1 MVTSL
6 RPLDSAHCAPERGER
21 VLVTGASGLLGR
33 EVVFALLR
41 AGYAV
46 RAFQRG
52 ESGIRQ
58 LLPDHLASRFDQVR
72 GSLTDQLAVRR
83 ALTGGAD
90 LPPADGVIHLAA
102 KVSVVGDW
110 EDYLRVNLEGTR
122 TLLEAARAAGVSRF
136 LHTSSPSVAHSGT
149 SIVGEGNPPATP
161 QQARGNYARSKAE
174 SELLALSFDDENFW
188 VGVLRPHLVW
198 GPGDTQLVE
207 RVLDRAASGRLP
219 LLNHGTAL
227 IDTLYIDNGADAF
240 VRGYQR
246 LEQVRGVP
254 LVITNGQPRPVGEII
269 AGMCTACGV
278 TPPAYSLPAPLAYG
292 AGLALEK
299 IWARFAPEQ
308 IPPLT
313 SFLAEQLSTAHWFD
327 QRRTQELLDW
337 APTVSLE
344 EGYERL
350 GDFYG
355 QRFAQ
360 APRPR

>member
-1 MVTSL
+1 MVVSL
-6 RPLDSAHCAPERGER
+6 RPLTPEVCQPARTER

-41 AGYAV
+41 SGYSV

-52 ESGIRQ
+52 DSGIAQ
-58 LLPDHLASRFDQVR
+58 MLPAHLADRFDQVQ

-83 ALTGGAD
+83 AVTGVQGI
-90 LPPADGVIHLAA
+90 IHLAA

-110 EDYLRVNLEGTR
+110 EDYRQVNVEGTR
-122 TLLEAARAAGVSRF
+122 TLLEAARAVGIGKF
-136 LHTSSPSVAHSGT
+136 LHTSSPSVAHTGA
-149 SIVGEGNPPATP
+149 SIVGEGNPPASP
-161 QQARGNYARSKAE
+161 DQARGNYARSKAE
-174 SELLALSFDDENFW
+174 SELLALSYDADDFW
-188 VGVLRPHLVW
+188 VGVLRPHIVW

-207 RVLDRAASGRLP
+207 RVLERAAAGRLP
-219 LLNHGTAL
+219 LLNQGTAM

-246 LEQVRGVP
+246 LEAIRGVP
-254 LVITNGQPRPVGEII
+254 LVVTNGQPRPVGEII

-278 TPPAYSLPAPLAYG
+278 KPPAYSLPASVAYG
-292 AGLALEK
+292 LGLVMEK
-299 IWARFAPEQ
+299 AWARCAPGQ

-327 QRRTQELLDW
+327 QRTTRELLDW
-337 APTVSLE
+337 SPAVSLE

-350 GDFYG
+350 GDYYG
-355 QRFAQ
+355 RRF
-360 APRPR
+360 RRNH

>member
-1 MVTSL
+1 MVVSL
-6 RPLDSAHCAPERGER
+6 RPLTPEVCQPARSER

-52 ESGIRQ
+52 DSGIAQ
-58 LLPDHLASRFDQVR
+58 MLPTHLADRFDQVQ

-83 ALTGGAD
+83 AVTGVQGI
-90 LPPADGVIHLAA
+90 IHLAA

-110 EDYLRVNLEGTR
+110 EDYRQVNVEGTR
-122 TLLEAARAAGVSRF
+122 TLLEAARTVGIGKF
-136 LHTSSPSVAHSGT
+136 LHTSSPSVAHTGA
-149 SIVGEGNPPATP
+149 SIVGEGNPPASP
-161 QQARGNYARSKAE
+161 DQARGNYARSKAE
-174 SELLALSFDDENFW
+174 SELLALSYDADDFW
-188 VGVLRPHLVW
+188 VGVLRPHIVW

-207 RVLDRAASGRLP
+207 RVLERAAAGRLP
-219 LLNHGTAL
+219 LLNQGTAM

-246 LEQVRGVP
+246 LEAIRGVP
-254 LVITNGQPRPVGEII
+254 LVVTNGQPRPVGEII

-278 TPPAYSLPAPLAYG
+278 KPPAYSLPASVAYG
-292 AGLALEK
+292 LGLVMEK
-299 IWARFAPEQ
+299 AWARCAPGQ

-327 QRRTQELLDW
+327 QRTTRELLDW
-337 APTVSLE
+337 SPAVSLE

-350 GDFYG
+350 GDYYG
-355 QRFAQ
+355 RRF
-360 APRPR
+360 RRNH

>member
-1 MVTSL
+1 MVVSL
-6 RPLDSAHCAPERGER
+6 RSLAPDACQPARAER

-33 EVVFALLR
+33 EIVFALLR

-52 ESGIRQ
+52 DCQISQ
-58 LLPDHLASRFDQVR
+58 MLPPHLVDRFDQVQ
-72 GSLTDQLAVRR
+72 GSLTDPAAVRE
-83 ALTGGAD
+83 AVTGVQ
-90 LPPADGVIHLAA
+90 GVIHLAA

-110 EDYLRVNLEGTR
+110 EDYRQVNVEGTR
-122 TLLEAARAAGVSRF
+122 TLLEAARAAGIGKF
-136 LHTSSPSVAHSGT
+136 LHASSPSVAHSGA
-149 SIVGEGNPPATP
+149 SIVGEGNPPASP
-161 QQARGNYARSKAE
+161 EQARGNYARSKAE
-174 SELLALSFDDENFW
+174 SELLALSFDADNFW
-188 VGVLRPHLVW
+188 VGVLRPHIVW

-207 RVLDRAASGRLP
+207 RVLERAAAGRLP
-219 LLNHGTAL
+219 LLNQGTAM

-246 LEQVRGVP
+246 LETIRGVP
-254 LVITNGQPRPVGEII
+254 LVVTNGQPRPVGEII

-278 TPPAYSLPAPLAYG
+278 QPPTYSLPASVAYG
-292 AGLALEK
+292 LGVVMEK
-299 IWARFAPEQ
+299 AWARFAPGQ

-327 QRRTQELLDW
+327 QRTTRKLLDW
-337 APTVSLE
+337 TPAVALE

-355 QRFAQ
+355 DRFTGS
-360 APRPR
+360 